1 LVHALQQLVHTS
13 VNSASRSHVSSG
25 WKELDRLL
33 PEQGLRRGS
42 LLECFVEPAG
52 AGGGTLALR
61 IAGAVCQPEGHL
73 VVVDSHAS
81 FYPPAAA
88 AWGIELR
95 HLILVRPKK
104 TADALWALD
113 QALRC
118 PAVKAVWSCCGAL
131 NDRWFRRF
139 QLAAEHSGCLG
150 IFVRPARYIGQP
162 SWSDIQLRITPAAGI
177 TPPEESEL
185 RLRVELIRCRGQS
198 SLGSVVLMLGSER

>member
-1 LVHALQQLVHTS
+1 MVRAAA
-13 VNSASRSHVSSG
+13 NSTVRSHVSSG

-52 AGGGTLALR
+52 AGGGTLALL
-61 IAGAVCQPEGHL
+61 IARAVCQPEGNL
-73 VVVDSHAS
+73 VVVDPHAS

-88 AWGIELR
+88 AWRIELQ
-95 HLILVRPKK
+95 HLILVRPKN

-162 SWSDIQLRITPAAGI
+162 SWSDIQLRITPAASLAA
-177 TPPEESEL
+177 PAESEL
-185 RLRVELIRCRGQS
+185 RLRVELIRCRGQG
-198 SLGSVVLMLGSER
+198 SLGSIVLTLGSER